1 MDIACIS
8 RHLLLPYNY
17 HYSRKLIYVPASA
30 GIYCFLITKKVDS
43 HSAAAPAS
51 AGIYCFLITIIN
63 KWSHIPFIDTYHGTL
78 KQFYYL

>member
-8 RHLLLPYNY
+8 RHLLLPYN
-17 HYSRKLIYVPASA
+17 SSCPVIAE
-30 GIYCFLITKKVDS
+30 I
-43 HSAAAPAS
+43 APAS